1 MFKKLKICNCLIFA
15 MSQTATFLY
24 MSHIVCYFS
33 LVIKKDL
40 LFSTVFCFAGVLK
53 TY

>member
-1 MFKKLKICNCLIFA
+1 

-40 LFSTVFCFAGVLK
+40 LLSTVFCFAGVNLLK
-53 TY
+53 SMLEIVGNISN